1 MNFEKISVTYQ
12 HDSMQCGTACLQM
25 ICNFFGREYTMDSI
39 SKLCFAT
46 TEGVSLLDINEAA
59 NTLGLRTISQC
70 KWTFCPNI
78 LDFASI
84 RNVPIQRSCK
94 YFFRNLGNSSE
105 KFAETNQM
113 CPFAIILMFLCSN
126 MPVGSL

>member
-25 ICNFFGREYTMDSI
+25 ICNFFGREYTMDSL

-46 TEGVSLLDINEAA
+46 TEGVSLLGINEAA

-94 YFFRNLGNSSE
+94 YLTNTFIYSCFSSLARFNKRVLMDFPIFFVIVLS
-105 KFAETNQM
+105 
-113 CPFAIILMFLCSN
+113 PN
-126 MPVGSL
+126 M